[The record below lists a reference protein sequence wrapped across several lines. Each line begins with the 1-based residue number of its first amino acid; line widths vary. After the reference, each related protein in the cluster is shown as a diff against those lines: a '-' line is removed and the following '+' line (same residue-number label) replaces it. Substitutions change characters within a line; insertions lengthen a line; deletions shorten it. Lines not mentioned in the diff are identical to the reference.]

1 MKRLGKKEWWTKVD
15 LDRGRCLIILW
26 PMMHIHFY
34 LVSDVS
40 PVGGVVTCSTY
51 IGVVLKEERGMY
63 LQIYRGSLNRKKWLK
78 GGEWWGAMQGV
89 A

>member
-1 MKRLGKKEWWTKVD
+1 MVD
-15 LDRGRCLIILW
+15 KSRFRSREVSDHSLADDAYTFYFGFRCLS
-26 PMMHIHFY
+26 F
-34 LVSDVS
+34 
-40 PVGGVVTCSTY
+40 GGVVTCSTY

-63 LQIYRGSLNRKKWLK
+63 LQIHMYRGSLNRKKWLK